1 LAWAVVLS
9 LWYHSVYIV
18 SMSKPVFLHKNLCL
32 LLCFLFLVLVS
43 CRQESP
49 RIMGHSEEIRLNQIG
64 FFPRSSK
71 MAVVVAKIDEGPFY
85 LESVEDRKAV
95 FTGKLIKRT
104 QGIAE
109 DTESLIA
116 DFSEFTETGQFVLT
130 IPELGSSAAFVISD
144 QAFKDLGKGALKA
157 FYYSRASMDL
167 AEQHAGIWARPAGHP
182 DDQVIVHASAVSPE
196 RPEGTVLSMPMGWY
210 DAGDYNKYIVN
221 SGITMGTLLSLYED
235 FPQYFSAIEWNI
247 PESGNAVPDLLD
259 EILWNLKWM
268 IKMQDPHDGGVYHK
282 LTAARFEGLIM
293 PHEAQSTRYVVAKST
308 AATLN
313 FAAVMAQASR
323 VYRDF
328 HPDMAIECLKA
339 AETAWMWAKNHP
351 ELLYEQN
358 EMNQKFRPA
367 IETGAY
373 GNRQLGDEWI
383 WAASELYISTH
394 NQEYLDFIPVPES
407 FELPNWGNVAWMGY
421 YSLLRYREE
430 LKNLPPELIAQ
441 TKHQLLLKTEEY
453 ATSAATTRYR
463 TVMGHK
469 DTDFVW
475 GSNSVAA
482 NQGVAL
488 LQAYLLIGEERY
500 LNHALGNLDYILG
513 RNATGYSFVTG
524 FGHKTPHDPHHR
536 PSGAE
541 PNKLPVPGFV
551 VGGPNPGQQ
560 DSCDYASS
568 LPGESYVDDYCSYAS
583 NEVAINWNAP
593 FAYLANALQ
602 AILERD

>member
-1 LAWAVVLS
+1 
-9 LWYHSVYIV
+9 
-18 SMSKPVFLHKNLCL
+18 
-32 LLCFLFLVLVS
+32 
-43 CRQESP
+43 
-49 RIMGHSEEIRLNQIG
+49 
-64 FFPRSSK
+64 
-71 MAVVVAKIDEGPFY
+71 MAVVVAKIDEGLFY
-85 LESVEDRKAV
+85 LQSVEDRKTV
-95 FTGKLIKRT
+95 FRGKLIRHT
-104 QGIAE
+104 QEIAE
-109 DTESLIA
+109 DNESLIA

-144 QAFKDLGKGALKA
+144 QAFKNLGKGALKA

-182 DDQVIVHASAVSPE
+182 DDQVRIHASAASAE
-196 RPEGTVLSMPMGWY
+196 RPEGTVLSMPKGWY

-282 LTAARFEGLIM
+282 LTTARFEGLIM

-339 AETAWMWAKNHP
+339 SETAWIWAKNNP

-358 EMNQKFRPA
+358 EMNQKFQPA

-373 GNRQLGDEWI
+373 GGSELSDEWI

-482 NQGVAL
+482 NQGIAL
-488 LQAYLLIGEERY
+488 LQAFLLIGDDRY

-524 FGHKTPHDPHHR
+524 FGHKTPLDPHHR

-551 VGGPNPGQQ
+551 VGGPNPGEQ

-568 LPGESYVDDYCSYAS
+568 IPWESYVDDYCSYAS
-583 NEVAINWNAP
+583 NEVAIDWNAP
-593 FAYLANALQ
+593 FAYLTNALE